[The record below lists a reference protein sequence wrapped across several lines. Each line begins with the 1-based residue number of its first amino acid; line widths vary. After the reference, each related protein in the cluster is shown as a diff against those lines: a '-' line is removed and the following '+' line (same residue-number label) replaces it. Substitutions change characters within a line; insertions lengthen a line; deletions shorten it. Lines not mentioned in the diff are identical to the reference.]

1 MHHSKN
7 DNLPRLD
14 DLDSDT
20 NPRNRIQAVHN
31 IINKDDVKN
40 EFGANHIVD
49 ENEDRAKENF
59 YDFENKDNNDDSFE
73 NKNDNI
79 LLNEDV
85 KGNKAVK
92 GIGNRGKDSNQAIE
106 TYRES
111 DELRNDE
118 GLDDNNEDDEDDGTL
133 NLPPKDGSLNVSHCS
148 LTPHLHTHFKLE

>member
-1 MHHSKN
+1 M
-7 DNLPRLD
+7 
-14 DLDSDT
+14 
-20 NPRNRIQAVHN
+20 HN
-31 IINKDDVKN
+31 IINKDDAKN

-59 YDFENKDNNDDSFE
+59 YDFENKENNDDSFE

-85 KGNKAVK
+85 KGNKPVE
-92 GIGNRGKDSNQAIE
+92 GIRPKGKDSNQAIE

-111 DELRNDE
+111 DELGNDE

-133 NLPPKDGSLNVSHCS
+133 NLPPKDGSLNVSHCRVI
-148 LTPHLHTHFKLE
+148 THLHTRYNKLK